1 MKTVIFIVGPTA
13 AGKTAVAARLARLI
27 SGEIISCDSMQ
38 VYKGMPILSQS
49 PSARVRKA
57 ARHHL
62 VSAVDP
68 SKEYSVAAFRRSAAA
83 AIKSILKK
91 GKIPIVAGG
100 TGLYA
105 KALVDG
111 LFPSPEADMAF
122 RRKMAA
128 FASRYGSPR
137 LHARLSKI
145 DPESASSIH
154 PNDARRIIRALELR
168 HSTGRTM
175 TELKSN
181 TKGLKGVYKIKIFG
195 ITMPRDKIYA
205 AIDARVDRMF
215 EEGVV
220 KEVKRLRRKRLSKT
234 SRAVLGFREISAYLD
249 GDIELTQAVELMKMN
264 TRRFAKRQLT
274 WFRADKR
281 IRWFDIDRLG
291 GKAIAGRIA
300 RQAG

>member
-154 PNDARRIIRALELR
+154 PNDARRIVRALELR

-234 SRAVLGFREISAYLD
+234 SRAVLGFR
-249 GDIELTQAVELMKMN
+249 
-264 TRRFAKRQLT
+264 
-274 WFRADKR
+274 
-281 IRWFDIDRLG
+281 
-291 GKAIAGRIA
+291 
-300 RQAG
+300 